1 MTPHLKPLMSILAA
15 GLLANPV
22 FAAETAD
29 TIFINGKIATL
40 DAKDAQAEGVAVK
53 DGRLIAV
60 GSSAEIKA
68 YAGGSTQ
75 VFDLQRRRVLPGLI
89 DAHAH
94 PLETLW
100 MMNDWVDARYPE
112 TPSVAVTLQKIAER
126 AKASQPGEWIYVAC
140 VSASENKFED
150 KRLPTRAELDAVSPD
165 NPLVLGNG
173 THMAIAN
180 TKALQALGIGK
191 GTSKLPKGGGVLL
204 DADGH
209 PTGVIT
215 DGFAD
220 IPGSPKPDE
229 IVAYYSQGIAAFWNQ
244 FGYTSVLA
252 ITPHPALPVLQQVST
267 SVQQPNIRYSVSVW
281 SAPDGKGFPDALKSL
296 EMPQQADP
304 NYFRF
309 LGIKAWIDG
318 ENDCRTGFMYEPYEG
333 HFDIDPPGGR
343 GTLVTPQPAAN
354 DFVDLAHRN
363 DKLAMLHCSGD
374 AAMDI
379 CLTAYEQ
386 SAASD
391 PARLTPRRIEH
402 FGMFQMNDQQL
413 ARAEALKTA
422 GLTISIQPIWLTELV
437 KADIENMGEDRARTG
452 YRFRSMIAA
461 GLEPAASTDMTGIY
475 LGNINPFRAMAAVIT
490 RQSDSGLFEP
500 QEAVPV
506 EDAVRMWTI
515 WGARAI
521 GEGQNRGS
529 IEVGKLADMTV
540 LSADIYA
547 IPAEQI
553 AAVRAEHSIVGGRIV
568 YSHQ

>member
-1 MTPHLKPLMSILAA
+1 MK
-15 GLLANPV
+15 
-22 FAAETAD
+22 
-29 TIFINGKIATL
+29 
-40 DAKDAQAEGVAVK
+40 
-53 DGRLIAV
+53 
-60 GSSAEIKA
+60 
-68 YAGGSTQ
+68 
-75 VFDLQRRRVLPGLI
+75 
-89 DAHAH
+89 
-94 PLETLW
+94 
-100 MMNDWVDARYPE
+100 NDWVDARYPE
-112 TPSVAVTLQKIAER
+112 TPSVAVTLQKIAAR

-140 VSASENKFED
+140 VSASENKFAE

-204 DADGH
+204 DADGN

-229 IVAYYSQGIAAFWNQ
+229 IVAYYSQGIPAFWNQ

-281 SAPDGKGFPDALKSL
+281 SAPDGKGFPDDLKSL

-309 LGIKAWIDG
+309 LGIKAWVDG
-318 ENDCRTGFMYEPYEG
+318 ENECRTGFMYEPYEG

-391 PARLTPRRIEH
+391 PTNPTPRRIEH

-422 GLTISIQPIWLTELV
+422 GLAISIQPIWLTELV
-437 KADIENMGEDRARTG
+437 KADLENMGEDRARTG

-475 LGNINPFRAMAAVIT
+475 LGNINPFKAMAAVIT

-540 LSADIYA
+540 LSDDIYA
-547 IPAEQI
+547 IPPEQI
-553 AAVRAEHSIVGGRIV
+553 ATVQAEHTIVGGRVV
-568 YSHQ
+568 YSRQ